1 MFLSCVLNVL
11 NASFVSYV
19 PNVMWCHVSYMSNV
33 ISVFFCHLFPMCYT
47 YSLCPMLCTCF
58 LCHMCQM
65 WCTCY
70 LCHMCSMCCTFPICH
85 KCSKLFAC
93 FLYQMCL
100 MCHTCP
106 LCHMCPT
113 WCAYFLCHVA
123 LRENQ
128 LFLTYEGV
136 NETWNDGPN
145 IKGLKHFH
153 KSHSYFIFW
162 LHQNDGGKCVIDL
175 HDPISLES
183 WHPSLWR

>member
-11 NASFVSYV
+11 NVSFVSYV
-19 PNVMWCHVSYMSNV
+19 PNVMWCDVSYMSNA
-33 ISVFFCHLFPMCYT
+33 ISVLFCHLFPMCCT
-47 YSLCPMLCTCF
+47 YSLCPMLCACF

-85 KCSKLFAC
+85 KCSMLFAC

-113 WCAYFLCHVA
+113 WCAYFLC
-123 LRENQ
+123 LD
-128 LFLTYEGV
+128 LTSFYGWISSSR
-136 NETWNDGPN
+136 TGWAFRT
-145 IKGLKHFH
+145 L
-153 KSHSYFIFW
+153 S
-162 LHQNDGGKCVIDL
+162 GGKGWVVERVD
-175 HDPISLES
+175 E
-183 WHPSLWR
+183 PSFNFVDFRAYFGHFPL